1 MSNERQRLEQEALEQ
16 LNRGSAEGALKAY
29 LSILRLDPKDRRV
42 RQKVGEIYVR
52 QGKNQDAER
61 HLREVAEGLL
71 KENAHRAAVSVLKQ
85 LAALRPDDP
94 QIQLDLGESYLAG
107 SYQSDAKACFD
118 AALRAWMG
126 LGKPLL
132 AAKAAR
138 RLVDASPQDQTAR
151 LRVAELLEA
160 GGDMDGASGAY
171 SEVMEEFR
179 RRGRMDEV
187 GRIAELALKG
197 RPEDVGLLLDA
208 AAGRIQQG
216 EFKRALQAL
225 QAAFLKAP
233 KEPRTL
239 DLLARA
245 FEGAGQAE
253 RALKVL
259 LELSRIG
266 ADRNDIA
273 AEADAL
279 RRAAALGPHD
289 SEVADRLARA
299 EDRLGRLERKVTG
312 LTCVEP
318 ADEGTLRAVVR
329 AEVLVR
335 YGKFAV
341 AEDELRAAMSGQ
353 ADSIAL
359 MASLAEL
366 LVAAGRVPDA
376 LPWME
381 RLVPRAGAEASM
393 ILDRMALLRGI
404 DRVEVPAAVSDDDL
418 LDDDDDPAT
427 APPVS
432 KNPAPGASESA
443 TERGD
448 RLHREGNLAGALLA
462 WREAL
467 AEDPLDDAVLSRIAA
482 LRNAARAAESAPA
495 AEPDFGAPDEGTFAE
510 VEPDE
515 LGGGGWGDAEGADAD
530 LARAGELA
538 AAGEFQDARDLACH
552 HTGLAARVIE
562 ARCLAGLRDPAG
574 ALDMLREATND
585 AADTDP
591 AYPEAIFDLSGLY
604 IVTLK
609 TRAALR
615 LLDELHDLA
624 PDYRSTEVAARRR
637 GLQTVTR

>member
-1 MSNERQRLEQEALEQ
+1 MTTERQRLEQAALEQ

-42 RQKVGEIYVR
+42 RQKVGDIYLR

-85 LAALRPDDP
+85 LASLRPDDP
-94 QIQLDLGESYLAG
+94 QIQLDLGECYLAG
-107 SYQSDAKACFD
+107 AYQSDARACFD

-126 LGKPLL
+126 IGKPLL
-132 AAKAAR
+132 AAKAAK
-138 RLVDASPQDQTAR
+138 RLVDATPQDQTAR

-160 GGDMDGASGAY
+160 GGDIDGASDAY
-171 SEVMEEFR
+171 AEVMEEFR

-225 QAAFLKAP
+225 QGAFLKAP

-239 DLLARA
+239 DLLAQA

-259 LELSRIG
+259 LELSRVG

-289 SEVADRLARA
+289 TEVAERLALA

-312 LTCVEP
+312 LQCVEP
-318 ADEGTLRAVVR
+318 ADEATLRDVVR

-335 YGKFAV
+335 YGKHAA
-341 AEDELRAAMSGQ
+341 AEAGLRAAMSGQ
-353 ADSIAL
+353 PDSIAL

-381 RLVPRAGAEASM
+381 RLVPRAGAEAST

-404 DRVEVPAAVSDDDL
+404 DRVEVPAPVNDDDL
-418 LDDDDDPAT
+418 LDDDLVDDDRPT
-427 APPVS
+427 APPVARGE
-432 KNPAPGASESA
+432 PEGA

-448 RLHREGNLAGALLA
+448 RLHQEGNLAGALTA

-467 AEDPLDDAVLSRIAA
+467 SEDPLNDAVLVRIAA
-482 LRNAARAAESAPA
+482 LRNAARAGERVPA
-495 AEPDFGAPDEGTFAE
+495 AEPDFGAPDDGTFAE
-510 VEPDE
+510 VEPDA
-515 LGGGGWGDAEGADAD
+515 LAGDSWRQGDAATAD
-530 LARAGELA
+530 LERAATLA
-538 AAGEFQDARDLACH
+538 AAGEFSDARDLARPH
-552 HTGLAARVIE
+552 PGLAARVVE
-562 ARCLAGLRDPAG
+562 ARCLEALGDPAG
-574 ALDMLREATND
+574 SLDMLREATSE

-591 AYPEAIFDLSGLY
+591 AYPEAIFDLAGLY
-604 IVTLK
+604 SLTQK

-615 LLDELHDLA
+615 LLEELRDLA
-624 PDYRSTEVAARRR
+624 PAYRSAEVDVRLR
-637 GLQTVTR
+637 GLKAFGR